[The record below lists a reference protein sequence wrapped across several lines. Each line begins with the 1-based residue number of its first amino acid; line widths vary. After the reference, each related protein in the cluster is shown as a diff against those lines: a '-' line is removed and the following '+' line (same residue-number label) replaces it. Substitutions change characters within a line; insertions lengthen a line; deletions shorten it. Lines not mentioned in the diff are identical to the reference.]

1 MELPLATREANMHLL
16 FTADHMTVDEL
27 KQVINPNG

>member
-16 FTADHMTVDEL
+16 FTVFDWSFHLFQMEL
-27 KQVINPNG
+27 PLSN